1 MKKKVDVFCAKPFTI
16 GPANFAGRCLGIILD
31 VETIRICLFNKALVW
46 ELTNDGKRIAL
57 DLSNYRKDNGGVVES
72 DRTTAN
78 DESNRSTKV
87 TKISFK
93 ETKTLEQEVK
103 AEPVVEAEKEVKK
116 ENVVAEV
123 EAKAEVV
130 DEKNHN
136 NNHQQN
142 QKNNKFKNSK
152 A

>member
-1 MKKKVDVFCAKPFTI
+1 MKKKVDVFCAKAFTI
-16 GPANFAGRCLGIILD
+16 GAANFAGRCLGIVLD
-31 VETIRICLFNKALVW
+31 VETIRTCLFNKALVW
-46 ELTNDGKRIAL
+46 ELTHDGKRIAL
-57 DLSNYRKDNGGVVES
+57 DLSNYRKDNGGVVEP
-72 DRTTAN
+72 DITTAN

-93 ETKTLEQEVK
+93 ETKTLDQEVK

-123 EAKAEVV
+123 DAKAEIV
-130 DEKNHN
+130 DHKN
-136 NNHQQN
+136 NNQQQN

>member
-1 MKKKVDVFCAKPFTI
+1 MKKKVDVFCAKAFTI
-16 GPANFAGRCLGIILD
+16 GAANFAGRCLGIVLD

-72 DRTTAN
+72 DTTTAN
-78 DESNRSTKV
+78 DETNRSTKV

-93 ETKTLEQEVK
+93 ETKTLDQ
-103 AEPVVEAEKEVKK
+103 EVKK

-130 DEKNHN
+130 EDKTAHN
-136 NNHQQN
+136 NNQQQN
-142 QKNNKFKNSK
+142 QKNNNKFKNSK

>member
-1 MKKKVDVFCAKPFTI
+1 MKKKVDVFCAKAFTI
-16 GPANFAGRCLGIILD
+16 GAANFAGRCLGIVLD
-31 VETIRICLFNKALVW
+31 VETIRTCLFNKALVW
-46 ELTNDGKRIAL
+46 ELTHDGKRIAL

-72 DRTTAN
+72 DSTTAN

-123 EAKAEVV
+123 DAKAEVV
-130 DEKNHN
+130 DHKN
-136 NNHQQN
+136 NNQQQN

>member
-1 MKKKVDVFCAKPFTI
+1 MKKKVDVFCAKAFTI
-16 GPANFAGRCLGIILD
+16 GAANFAGRCLGIVLD
-31 VETIRICLFNKALVW
+31 VETIRTCLFNKALVW
-46 ELTNDGKRIAL
+46 ELTHDGKRIAL

-72 DRTTAN
+72 DSTTAN
-78 DESNRSTKV
+78 DESNRSTKI

-93 ETKTLEQEVK
+93 ETKTLDQEVK

-116 ENVVAEV
+116 ENVIAEV
-123 EAKAEVV
+123 DAKAEVV
-130 DEKNHN
+130 DHKN
-136 NNHQQN
+136 NNQQQN

>member
-1 MKKKVDVFCAKPFTI
+1 MKKKVDVFCAKAFTI
-16 GPANFAGRCLGIILD
+16 GPASFAGRCLGIVLD
-31 VETIRICLFNKALVW
+31 VETIRTCLFNKALVW
-46 ELTNDGKRIAL
+46 ELTHDGRRVAL
-57 DLSNYRKDNGGVVES
+57 DLANYRKDNGGVVES
-72 DRTTAN
+72 GSTTAN
-78 DESNRSTKV
+78 DETNRSTKV

-93 ETKTLEQEVK
+93 ETKTLDQEVK
-103 AEPVVEAEKEVKK
+103 AEPVVETAKEEKK

-130 DEKNHN
+130 ENKNHN
-136 NNHQQN
+136 NNQHQN

>member
-1 MKKKVDVFCAKPFTI
+1 MKKKVDVFCAKAFTI
-16 GPANFAGRCLGIILD
+16 GAANFAGRCLGIVLD
-31 VETIRICLFNKALVW
+31 VETIRTCLFNKALVW
-46 ELTNDGKRIAL
+46 ELTHDGKRIAL

-72 DRTTAN
+72 DITTAN

-116 ENVVAEV
+116 ENDVAEV
-123 EAKAEVV
+123 DAKAEVV
-130 DEKNHN
+130 DHKN
-136 NNHQQN
+136 NNQQQN
-142 QKNNKFKNSK
+142 QKNKFKNSK

>member
-1 MKKKVDVFCAKPFTI
+1 MKKKVDVFCAKAFTI
-16 GPANFAGRCLGIILD
+16 GAANFAGRCLGIVLD
-31 VETIRICLFNKALVW
+31 IETIRICLFNKALVW
-46 ELTNDGKRIAL
+46 ELTHDGKRIPL

-78 DESNRSTKV
+78 DESNRATKV

-93 ETKTLEQEVK
+93 ETKTLDKEVK

-130 DEKNHN
+130 DNKN

>member
-1 MKKKVDVFCAKPFTI
+1 MKKKVDVFCAKAFTI
-16 GPANFAGRCLGIILD
+16 GAANFAGRCLGIVLD
-31 VETIRICLFNKALVW
+31 VETIRTCLFNKALVW
-46 ELTNDGKRIAL
+46 ELTHDGKRIAL

-72 DRTTAN
+72 DSTTAN

-93 ETKTLEQEVK
+93 ETKTLDQEVK

-116 ENVVAEV
+116 ENVIAEV
-123 EAKAEVV
+123 DAKAEVV
-130 DEKNHN
+130 DHKN
-136 NNHQQN
+136 NNQQQN

>member
-1 MKKKVDVFCAKPFTI
+1 MKKKVDVFCAKAFTI
-16 GPANFAGRCLGIILD
+16 GAANFAGRCLGIVLD
-31 VETIRICLFNKALVW
+31 VETIRTCLFNKALVW
-46 ELTNDGKRIAL
+46 ELTHDGKRIAL

-72 DRTTAN
+72 DSTTAN

-93 ETKTLEQEVK
+93 ETKTLDQEVK
-103 AEPVVEAEKEVKK
+103 AEPVVEVEKEVKK
-116 ENVVAEV
+116 ENVAVEV
-123 EAKAEVV
+123 DAKAEVV
-130 DEKNHN
+130 DHKN
-136 NNHQQN
+136 NNQQQN

>member
-1 MKKKVDVFCAKPFTI
+1 MKKKVDVFCAKAFTI
-16 GPANFAGRCLGIILD
+16 GAANFAGRCLGIVLD
-31 VETIRICLFNKALVW
+31 VETIRTCLFNKALVW
-46 ELTNDGKRIAL
+46 ELTHDGKRIAL

-72 DRTTAN
+72 DSTTAN

-93 ETKTLEQEVK
+93 ETKNLDQEVK

-123 EAKAEVV
+123 DAKAEVV
-130 DEKNHN
+130 DHKN
-136 NNHQQN
+136 NNQQQN

>member
-1 MKKKVDVFCAKPFTI
+1 MKKKVDVFCAKAFTI
-16 GPANFAGRCLGIILD
+16 GAANFAGRCLGIVLD
-31 VETIRICLFNKALVW
+31 VETIRTCLFNKALVW
-46 ELTNDGKRIAL
+46 ELTHDGKRIAL

-72 DRTTAN
+72 DSTTAN

-93 ETKTLEQEVK
+93 ETKTLDQEVK

-123 EAKAEVV
+123 DAKAEVV
-130 DEKNHN
+130 DHKN
-136 NNHQQN
+136 NNQQQN

>member
-1 MKKKVDVFCAKPFTI
+1 MKKKVDVFCAKAFTI
-16 GPANFAGRCLGIILD
+16 GAANFAGRCLGIVLD
-31 VETIRICLFNKALVW
+31 VETIRTCLFNKALVW
-46 ELTNDGKRIAL
+46 ELTHDGKRIAL
-57 DLSNYRKDNGGVVES
+57 DLSNYRKDNGGVVEPDS
-72 DRTTAN
+72 TTAN

-123 EAKAEVV
+123 DAKAEVV
-130 DEKNHN
+130 DHKN
-136 NNHQQN
+136 NNQQQN
-142 QKNNKFKNSK
+142 QKNKFKNSK

>member
-1 MKKKVDVFCAKPFTI
+1 MKKKVDVFCAKAFTI
-16 GPANFAGRCLGIILD
+16 GAANFAGRCLGIVLD
-31 VETIRICLFNKALVW
+31 VETIRTCLFNKALVW
-46 ELTNDGKRIAL
+46 ELTHDGKRIAL

-72 DRTTAN
+72 DSTTAN
-78 DESNRSTKV
+78 DESNRSTKI

-93 ETKTLEQEVK
+93 ETKTLDQEVK

-123 EAKAEVV
+123 DAKAEVV
-130 DEKNHN
+130 DHKN
-136 NNHQQN
+136 NNQQQN

>member
-1 MKKKVDVFCAKPFTI
+1 MKKKVDVFCAKAFTI
-16 GPANFAGRCLGIILD
+16 GAANFAGRCLGIVLD
-31 VETIRICLFNKALVW
+31 VETIRTCLFNKALVW
-46 ELTNDGKRIAL
+46 ELTHDGKRIAL
-57 DLSNYRKDNGGVVES
+57 DLSNYRKDNGGVVEP
-72 DRTTAN
+72 DITTAN

-93 ETKTLEQEVK
+93 ETKTLDQEVK

-123 EAKAEVV
+123 DAKAEVV
-130 DEKNHN
+130 DHKN
-136 NNHQQN
+136 NNQQQN
-142 QKNNKFKNSK
+142 QKNKFKNSK

>member
-1 MKKKVDVFCAKPFTI
+1 MKKKVDVFCAKAFTI
-16 GPANFAGRCLGIILD
+16 GAANFAGRCLGIVLD
-31 VETIRICLFNKALVW
+31 VETIRTCLFNKALVW
-46 ELTNDGKRIAL
+46 ELTHDGKRIAL

-72 DRTTAN
+72 DSTTAN

-93 ETKTLEQEVK
+93 ETKTLDQEVK
-103 AEPVVEAEKEVKK
+103 AEPVIEAEKEVKK

-123 EAKAEVV
+123 DAKAEVV
-130 DEKNHN
+130 DHKN
-136 NNHQQN
+136 NNQQQN

>member
-1 MKKKVDVFCAKPFTI
+1 MKKKVDVFCAKAFTI
-16 GPANFAGRCLGIILD
+16 GAANFAGRCLGIVLD
-31 VETIRICLFNKALVW
+31 VETIRTCLFNKALVW

-93 ETKTLEQEVK
+93 ETKNLEQEVK
-103 AEPVVEAEKEVKK
+103 AEPVVEPEKEVKK

-130 DEKNHN
+130 DNKN
-136 NNHQQN
+136 NNQQQN

>member
-1 MKKKVDVFCAKPFTI
+1 MKKKVDVFCAKAFTI
-16 GPANFAGRCLGIILD
+16 GAANFAGRCLGIVLD
-31 VETIRICLFNKALVW
+31 VETIRTCLFNKALVW
-46 ELTNDGKRIAL
+46 ELTHDGKRIAL

-72 DRTTAN
+72 DSTTAN

-93 ETKTLEQEVK
+93 ETKTLDQEVK
-103 AEPVVEAEKEVKK
+103 AEPVVEAEKEAKK

-123 EAKAEVV
+123 DAKAEVV
-130 DEKNHN
+130 DHKN
-136 NNHQQN
+136 NNQQQN

>member
-1 MKKKVDVFCAKPFTI
+1 MKKKVDVFCAKAFTI
-16 GPANFAGRCLGIILD
+16 GAANFAGRCLGIVLD
-31 VETIRICLFNKALVW
+31 VETIRTCLFNKALVW
-46 ELTNDGKRIAL
+46 ELTHDGKRIAL

-72 DRTTAN
+72 DSTTAN
-78 DESNRSTKV
+78 DESNRSTKI

-93 ETKTLEQEVK
+93 ETKTLDQEVK
-103 AEPVVEAEKEVKK
+103 TEPVVEAEKEVKK

-123 EAKAEVV
+123 DAKAEVV
-130 DEKNHN
+130 DHKN
-136 NNHQQN
+136 NNQQQN